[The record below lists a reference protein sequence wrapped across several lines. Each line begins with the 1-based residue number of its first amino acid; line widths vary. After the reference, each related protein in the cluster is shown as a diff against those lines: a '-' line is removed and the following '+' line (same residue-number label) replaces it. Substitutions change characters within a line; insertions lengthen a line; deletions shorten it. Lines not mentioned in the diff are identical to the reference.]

1 MGDEGVEEGDDVEVD
16 VAVIGRSVDKGGDG
30 NGQLVPLLGVEEVKE
45 VIVFVTKIGVGGDL
59 RLEEG

>member
-16 VAVIGRSVDKGGDG
+16 VAVIGRGVDKGGDG